1 MERPF
6 KLTRRSFLGAMFG
19 ALISSALP
27 VISPAQ
33 RNFNLEVDAS
43 QVIGTCDP
51 ALWANI
57 GYDPIYRLTVAPES
71 QRVWEFIKQSGA
83 FCYLRCHNAFSDGFP
98 GQRDEEIYGCRV
110 YSETSDG
117 QPRYNWQY
125 LDRVLDA
132 WVRAG
137 LKPIFETDFM
147 PDALAEGVI
156 VRNYSGGAINTPK
169 DYNKWR
175 DLFLRH
181 G

>member
-71 QRVWEFIKQSGA
+71 QRVWEFIKQ
-83 FCYLRCHNAFSDGFP
+83 
-98 GQRDEEIYGCRV
+98 I
-110 YSETSDG
+110 
-117 QPRYNWQY
+117 
-125 LDRVLDA
+125 
-132 WVRAG
+132 
-137 LKPIFETDFM
+137 
-147 PDALAEGVI
+147 
-156 VRNYSGGAINTPK
+156 
-169 DYNKWR
+169 
-175 DLFLRH
+175 
-181 G
+181 